1 MKKLLLLAALAAALA
16 ATSGTSAFADA
27 SQNGC
32 EHSQDRAA
40 GCSDP
45 VKVPEPPSAA
55 TLAAGLLSVGAFV
68 ALFGRKGW
76 MRS

>member
-1 MKKLLLLAALAAALA
+1 MKKFILLAALTGALI
-16 ATSGTSAFADA
+16 ATSRTSAFADA

-32 EHSQDRAA
+32 EHSHDRAA

-45 VKVPEPPSAA
+45 VKMPEPPSSAM
-55 TLAAGLLSVGAFV
+55 LAAGLLSVGAFV